1 MRTFLVL
8 WRRELLAYALSPTA
22 YLVMVLFLAVTGA
35 GFWVLIAALAAGP
48 GSAAGATELLGWV
61 FLLTLLVAAP
71 LLTMRLFAEE
81 RRSGTFET
89 LMTAPVRDVEVVLAK
104 YAGSV
109 AFFAVM
115 LLPTVAYGPLLRA
128 AAAVPPPADPA
139 ALAGVYAGAL
149 LVGSFLLAI
158 GLLASALTRS
168 QIAAGLLAFATIA
181 LFLLGGLLPYVWHTA
196 TADRLGA
203 YLSPVAHMADFSRG
217 VFDTR
222 PFAFYAIGTAW
233 VLFAT
238 VRVLES
244 RRWR

>member
-1 MRTFLVL
+1 VRTFLVL

-22 YLVMVLFLAVTGA
+22 YLVAVLFLAVTGA
-35 GFWVLIAALAAGP
+35 GFWILVAALAAGP

-61 FLLTLLVAAP
+61 FLLTLLAAAP

-89 LMTAPVRDVEVVLAK
+89 LMTAPVREVEVVLAK
-104 YAGSV
+104 YAGAV
-109 AFFAVM
+109 AFFAAM
-115 LLPTVAYGPLLRA
+115 LAPTLAYGPLLRA
-128 AAAVPPPADPA
+128 MSAVPPPADPA

-149 LVGSFLLAI
+149 LVGAFFLAL

-168 QIAAGLLAFATIA
+168 QIGAGLLAFAAIL
-181 LFLLGGLLPYVWHTA
+181 LFLLGGLLPYVWHTE

-203 YLSPVAHMADFSRG
+203 WLSPVAHIADLSRG

-222 PFAFYAIGTAW
+222 PLVFYAVNIAW
-233 VLFAT
+233 ILFAT
-238 VRVLES
+238 TRALES

>member
-1 MRTFLVL
+1 MRSFLVL

-35 GFWVLIAALAAGP
+35 GFWILTAALAAGP
-48 GSAAGATELLGWV
+48 GSVAGATELLGWV
-61 FLLTLLVAAP
+61 FLLTMLAAAP

-81 RRSGTFET
+81 HRSGTFET
-89 LMTAPVRDVEVVLAK
+89 LMTAPVRDAEVVLAK
-104 YAGSV
+104 YAGAV
-109 AFFAVM
+109 AFYAAM
-115 LLPTVAYGPLLRA
+115 LLPTLAYGPLLRWL
-128 AAAVPPPADPA
+128 AAVPPPVDPA
-139 ALAGVYAGAL
+139 AVAGVYTGAL

-168 QIAAGLLAFATIA
+168 QIAAGLLAFAAICI
-181 LFLLGGLLPYVWHTA
+181 FLLGGLLPYIWHTA
-196 TADRLGA
+196 AADRLGA
-203 YLSPVAHMADFSRG
+203 WLSPVAHMADLARG

-222 PFAFYAIGTAW
+222 PFAFYAINTAW